1 MRLYVFEEG
10 VNMHKDKWKTIR
22 DIIITNCKIVFP
34 VLVVVL
40 GAITAVI
47 ALNANKAEAQTGAD
61 GQSVTQESNSGSDPS
76 ETQIEESSPQADEV
90 PMVANEDGNIYSL
103 VETYYNAIGTGG
115 TDTLQTICHGI
126 SENSLLYYSELS
138 NYIDHYSDIEIYTKQ
153 GPSEGTT
160 VVYVYYKMGLTDY
173 DECPGYETLFVCTD
187 EAGGLYIRDAST
199 FTEEEKEYIKT
210 ACEQVD
216 VVEFNNR
223 VTVEY
228 KELLEQN
235 PALLEY
241 VGLVSTQCN
250 TRVGEILSDRIQ
262 GNEEQESGGA
272 APAEGGQEQEQ
283 PPVEQVPEDS
293 GPKYASA
300 TTTVNVRDSDS
311 IQAEKLGKVSR
322 GTRLEVQEVRLNGW
336 TKIVYEGKDGYIKSE
351 YLQFEESA
359 ANLEVIGTVTAT
371 TNINVRAAA
380 SETAERLGVLAGG
393 ASLELL
399 GNENG
404 WCKVNYNGQV
414 AYVKADYVT
423 QQ

>member
-22 DIIITNCKIVFP
+22 DIIIGNCKIVFP
-34 VLVVVL
+34 VLVVIL
-40 GAITAVI
+40 GAVTAVI

-61 GQSVTQESNSGSDPS
+61 GQSVEQESNSGSDS
-76 ETQIEESSPQADEV
+76 LETPPEESSPLADEV
-90 PMVANEDGNIYSL
+90 PMVANEDGNIYTL
-103 VETYYNAIGTGG
+103 VATYYNAIRTGG

-126 SENSLLYYSELS
+126 SENSLLYYGELS
-138 NYIDHYSDIEIYTKQ
+138 NYIDHYSDIEIYSKQ

-160 VVYVYYKMGLTDY
+160 VVYVYYRMGLTDY

-187 EAGGLYIRDAST
+187 EDGSLYIKDAST

-210 ACEQVD
+210 ACEQED
-216 VVEFNNR
+216 VVVFNNR

-241 VGLVSTQCN
+241 VAMVNDQC
-250 TRVGEILSDRIQ
+250 TMRVGEILSSRIPE
-262 GNEEQESGGA
+262 NEEQEPGEEVLA
-272 APAEGGQEQEQ
+272 DGGQEPEQ
-283 PPVEQVPEDS
+283 PPAGQVPEDS

-300 TTTVNVRDSDS
+300 TTTVNVRNSDS
-311 IQAEKLGKVSR
+311 VQADKLGKVTR
-322 GTRLEVQEVRLNGW
+322 GTRLEVQEVKLNGW

-359 ANLEVIGTVTAT
+359 ASLEVIGTVTAT
-371 TNINVRAAA
+371 TNLNVRAAA